1 MFMNV
6 MCQIESVLFVI
17 DEDVMQRKKFYRGF
31 LYFMLRPLFKI
42 IHRLINICYERIPNM
57 LQRRQGCS
65 VVCLVMTYQ
74 WAIK

>member
-31 LYFMLRPLFKI
+31 LYFMLRPL
-42 IHRLINICYERIPNM
+42 IHRLINI
-57 LQRRQGCS
+57 
-65 VVCLVMTYQ
+65 
-74 WAIK
+74 